1 MQRFI
6 LVRLF
11 HSLIALWVISVVV
24 FALIRVTGSPVDALM
39 PGEGTQADRLALEE
53 YWGLNEPIIEQYL
66 DYMGNMFRGDL
77 GESFKWRG
85 TSTRGLIAERL
96 PATAQLAGL
105 SVLISLVIAVPL
117 GVLTARNRDGVF
129 DRGGK
134 GFAMLG
140 QALPPFWLGIIL
152 IWILAVKLGWLP
164 TSGRGGL
171 SHIILPAITLGWF
184 QVAAIM
190 RLVRSSMLDVLDSEY
205 VKLARIKG
213 LPEWKV
219 VWKHCL
225 RNAAVAPLTYFGVI
239 TSALLVG
246 SITTETVF
254 SWPGMG
260 QLILG
265 AALGRDFAVVQAVV
279 MLFAGFYIV
288 GNLIVD
294 ILYAY
299 LDPRIRYT

>member
-1 MQRFI
+1 M
-6 LVRLF
+6 L
-11 HSLIALWVISVVV
+11 ALWIISMVV
-24 FALIRVTGSPVDALM
+24 FGLIRVTGSPVDALM

-53 YWGLNEPIIEQYL
+53 YWGLNEPIVTQYIK
-66 DYMGNMFRGDL
+66 YMGKMFQGDL
-77 GESFKWRG
+77 GDSFKWRG
-85 TSTRGLIAERL
+85 TTTKQLIAERL
-96 PATAQLAGL
+96 PATAQLAGFSL
-105 SVLISLVIAVPL
+105 LISVGVAVPL
-117 GVLTARNRDGVF
+117 GVLTAVKRDGPF

-152 IWILAVKLGWLP
+152 IWILAVKLNWLP
-164 TSGRGGL
+164 TSGRGGI

-205 VKLARIKG
+205 VKMARIKG
-213 LPEWKV
+213 LSERKV

-225 RNAAVAPLTYFGVI
+225 RNATIAPLTYFGVI

-265 AALGRDFAVVQAVV
+265 AALGRDFAVVQGVV
-279 MLFAGFYIV
+279 LLFAGFYVV
-288 GNLIVD
+288 GNLLVD